1 MNKMGYKKIIYGAL
15 VISFMAAVLVF
26 SVLSGKAAAP
36 VTLLEKS
43 AGPEGDTIFEGVH
56 ISEVDVSGMT
66 ADEAKEAVKSYL
78 DGIFQTELTFVTTGG
93 NEVKASFYELA
104 PVWNNPDVIN
114 EAASYVSK
122 GNVIERYKMHK
133 DMEHNGM
140 VLPLDVGFD
149 DSVLRSFITERC
161 TAYDTPVENA
171 SLSRNAGQFVI
182 TPGKAGYGVDIDASI
197 ELLENGLFAQIQKG
211 ETRVELPV
219 SDIQPEEQAS
229 ELEKVK
235 DVLGTFTTSYSSS
248 GANRSKNVANGCR
261 LVDGTLLYPGDEFS
275 MLEKITPFTE
285 ANGYFLAGSYSQGQV
300 VDSLGGGICQVSS
313 TLYNAVLKAELQ
325 VTERHNHSMIV
336 NYVDKS
342 ADAAIAESSGKNF
355 RFVNNTD
362 YPVYIE
368 GYTENK
374 KITFKVYGVETR
386 PSSHKVE
393 FESEVLSETVPENEV
408 IITDASL
415 PVGYISIQ
423 SAHIGYKA
431 KLWKKTYENGVETSR
446 EEVNSS
452 VYNAT
457 PRTAVVGIA
466 AGDAVFSQSM
476 QAAAASG
483 SIDVC
488 KATVAQLQAQAAAAA
503 AAGITAPEQTT
514 GSVDP

>member
-1 MNKMGYKKIIYGAL
+1 M
-15 VISFMAAVLVF
+15 
-26 SVLSGKAAAP
+26 
-36 VTLLEKS
+36 
-43 AGPEGDTIFEGVH
+43 
-56 ISEVDVSGMT
+56 
-66 ADEAKEAVKSYL
+66 
-78 DGIFQTELTFVTTGG
+78 
-93 NEVKASFYELA
+93 
-104 PVWNNPDVIN
+104 
-114 EAASYVSK
+114 
-122 GNVIERYKMHK
+122 
-133 DMEHNGM
+133 
-140 VLPLDVGFD
+140 
-149 DSVLRSFITERC
+149 
-161 TAYDTPVENA
+161 
-171 SLSRNAGQFVI
+171 
-182 TPGKAGYGVDIDASI
+182 
-197 ELLENGLFAQIQKG
+197 
-211 ETRVELPV
+211 
-219 SDIQPEEQAS
+219 
-229 ELEKVK
+229 
-235 DVLGTFTTSYSSS
+235 
-248 GANRSKNVANGCR
+248 ANGCR

-503 AAGITAPEQTT
+503 AAGIMAPEQTT